1 VTGGGRWTLIA
12 VVSVAA
18 ATVVVDATVVNL
30 ALPTIASAL
39 RMTSGLTQW
48 VHEAFTLVF
57 AAMLLY
63 CGQLG
68 DRIGRRRLLLLGALV
83 LAASSA
89 LAAAAG
95 GSGVLLLAR
104 ALQGLAA
111 AMIFPT
117 TLSILGSTFQG
128 KDRATAF
135 AVWGG
140 TIGASAGLGAVL
152 GGWLTTSF
160 SWRAVFAVFVPIALA
175 LVVATRLVIPEN
187 RGSGRSRGVDILGTV
202 LSVVAMG
209 LAVLAVTQCPRWGFW
224 TPGAEVSG
232 WPVSPV
238 PLLLAGAVV
247 IGFVLVKRQ
256 RRYPKHRM
264 RLPLDLSPLT
274 ITSFRNG
281 TFVAAAVSLSEF
293 GLMFALPFWWQNAL
307 GHSAAETAAL
317 VVIPTVTAL
326 AAAGLGGL
334 GVPRFGALVVVRTGL
349 TCEVVAM
356 GGLAAV
362 MSSTRS
368 FGTVG
373 MFLALY
379 GVGLGLASAQLGS
392 LVLGGVPEKS
402 AGAASGT
409 MTTAQQLGAA
419 MGVAVMGLVL
429 LTTLKADLLA
439 RLADLG
445 LPADRAHALA
455 AQVGDSTGG
464 AISSLAAQP
473 ATAMAAE
480 AARASLSMGVALALA
495 VAALILASA
504 LVATRVLVAGPA
516 GSPEPLTADALE
528 PLPADSPEPLAAPG
542 GPVGAPDRP
551 VIPGRVAFPRR
562 SAPAGWV
569 GSGQPVQHPGGRPVA
584 APRWYADPAVT
595 RPLFDHP

>member
-1 VTGGGRWTLIA
+1 M
-12 VVSVAA
+12 AA

-30 ALPTIASAL
+30 ALPTIASSL

-48 VHEAFTLVF
+48 VHLAFTLVF
-57 AAMLLY
+57 AALLLY

-83 LAASSA
+83 LAGSSA
-89 LAAAAG
+89 LAAVAG
-95 GSGVLLLAR
+95 SAGVLLLAR

-152 GGWLTTSF
+152 GGWLTTSY
-160 SWRAVFAVFVPIALA
+160 SWRAVFVVFVPVGLALA
-175 LVVATRLVIPEN
+175 VAARLTIPEN
-187 RGSGRSRGVDILGTV
+187 RSSARGRGVDMFGTV

-224 TPGAEVSG
+224 TPGAEVAG
-232 WPVSPV
+232 WPMSPV
-238 PLLLAGAVV
+238 PLLLGGAVV
-247 IGFVLVKRQ
+247 IGIVLVKRQ

-281 TFVAAAVSLSEF
+281 SFVAAAVSLSEF

-307 GHSAAETAAL
+307 GHSAAQTAAL
-317 VVIPTVTAL
+317 VVVPTVTAL
-326 AAAGLGGL
+326 LAAGLGGV
-334 GVPRFGALVVVRTGL
+334 GAQRFGALKVVRAGL
-349 TCEVVAM
+349 ACEVAAM

-362 MSSTRS
+362 MSTSRS
-368 FGTVG
+368 FGLVAAL
-373 MFLALY
+373 LALY
-379 GVGLGLASAQLGS
+379 GIGLGLASAQLGS
-392 LVLGGVPEKS
+392 LVLGDVPEKS

-419 MGVAVMGLVL
+419 MGVAVMGLVM
-429 LTTLKADLLA
+429 LTTLKANLLD
-439 RLADLG
+439 RLTELG
-445 LPADRAHALA
+445 LPADRAQALA
-455 AQVGDSTGG
+455 ASVGDSTGG
-464 AISSLAAQP
+464 VIASLAAQP
-473 ATAMAAE
+473 STATAAE
-480 AARASLSMGVALALA
+480 AARASLSAGVAFAVA
-495 VAALILASA
+495 VAAFILLSA
-504 LVATRVLVAGPA
+504 LVATRVLVGARVAAPVTDVPDSLESLDSYESFDSLGESAPVPVHPT
-516 GSPEPLTADALE
+516 SPGR
-528 PLPADSPEPLAAPG
+528 LAA
-542 GPVGAPDRP
+542 DRDAS
-551 VIPGRVAFPRR
+551 PGRVAFPRG

-569 GSGQPVQHPGGRPVA
+569 GSGGRTPRPAGRPVGG
-584 APRWYADPAVT
+584 PRWYGDPTVT
-595 RPLFDHP
+595 RPLFDHR